1 MECHTKRICPRNSH
15 TAVLPA
21 SFTSILGCSNLE
33 KLRYEWIW
41 EKTQATGFLNAGRMP
56 MKAHEDILVFYDRLP
71 KYNPV
76 KTDGHRCKIVM
87 ADHRRKCDSGE
98 IYRKHD
104 NYRDYISTERYP
116 RSVLRFKT
124 DKQKSCL
131 HATQKPVALLEYLIR
146 TYTDEEDLV
155 LDLRWAAAVLLS
167 PAGTWDGAS

>member
-1 MECHTKRICPRNSH
+1 MD
-15 TAVLPA
+15 
-21 SFTSILGCSNLE
+21 LGE
-33 KLRYEWIW
+33 D
-41 EKTQATGFLNAGRMP
+41 TGDRFSQCRRMP

-116 RSVLRFKT
+116 RSILRFKT

-146 TYTDEEDLV
+146 TIPTRRSLV
-155 LDLRWAAAVLLS
+155 LDFAEGHGVLLS